1 MRNSLPSGRITW
13 TMIWPRIRQRLAPWI
28 GAALIIVIAGG
39 MFWMA
44 VKLTQRADGSS
55 PGTALGEAMSK
66 AARQRMLTP

>member
-1 MRNSLPSGRITW
+1 MRNSQPSGRITW

-28 GAALIIVIAGG
+28 GAALLVAIAGG
-39 MFWMA
+39 MLWMA

-66 AARQRMLTP
+66 AARPRMLTP